1 MLIKHFKWQVKVSKS
16 LYWPWQNDKILNH
29 RIHMENRVTDTLK
42 NLRDKKE
49 ISIEQY
55 EDLSPLGSRPGII
68 YSFS

>member
-1 MLIKHFKWQVKVSKS
+1 
-16 LYWPWQNDKILNH
+16 
-29 RIHMENRVTDTLK
+29 MENRVTDTLK

-55 EDLSPLGSRPGII
+55 EDLSSLGSRPGII

>member
-1 MLIKHFKWQVKVSKS
+1 
-16 LYWPWQNDKILNH
+16 
-29 RIHMENRVTDTLK
+29 MENRVTDTLK

-55 EDLSPLGSRPGII
+55 GDLSPLGSRPGII

>member
-1 MLIKHFKWQVKVSKS
+1 
-16 LYWPWQNDKILNH
+16 
-29 RIHMENRVTDTLK
+29 MENRVTDTLK
-42 NLRDKKE
+42 NLRDKK